1 MLIAQAIIDV
11 TTRAFEHPFDY
22 LVPVQLEGEVSVGCA
37 VSVDFN
43 NRAAVAYVTDIVT
56 TTQVTVG
63 RLKPIRAVLGGPY
76 FDEIAARTAAWIA
89 SEYVAPLSDALHL
102 LTPPG
107 PASKVV
113 RHVGSDGSV
122 TWEVIARE
130 MTQVDDRWVHLT
142 PAGRNYEPP
151 HNALRQREVVA
162 ALRAGEM
169 RVPELALDGAT
180 SVSSVLKTLER
191 RGVVEVEERRRIRG
205 ATPLPVQVG
214 DDVMLTQGQTD
225 ALAAIGEA
233 VVARKGDVV
242 VLDGITGSGK
252 TEVYLR
258 AVRHVLEQGGGAI
271 VLVPEISLTPQTV
284 GRFRARFGDQVAVLH
299 SRLSVGERYDQ
310 WGLLQAGMAR
320 VVVGAR
326 SALFAPVADVRL
338 IVIDEEHE
346 GSYKQDSSPRYLAR
360 DVAAYMVRQR
370 GAALVL
376 GSATPSIE
384 TLRRCEEGSWRR
396 VEMPERPSGR
406 PLPPVTV
413 VDMGAEFAKGH
424 RSMFSPTLVDALL
437 ETVGRDEKAVL
448 LYNRRGFA
456 SFLECRA
463 CGYVPRC
470 EQCSTSLT
478 YHDQGNELVCHQC
491 GRRYPAPALCPSC
504 GSPYLRKL
512 GAGTERVQGELN
524 ALFREHLGDDVAA
537 SIPVVRMDA
546 DSVRALG
553 KGGHATLLDGFIAAP
568 RGVLLG
574 TQMIAKG
581 LDFPDVTL
589 AAVLNADTALN
600 LPDFRSGE
608 RTFQL
613 IEQVAGRAGRADK
626 PGRVIVQTYWPTHPA
641 IRAGAAHD
649 RDIFLAADLPER
661 ELLGYPP
668 YRRLANLLLWG
679 GDQSV
684 VTRVAQELAS
694 RLRELV
700 SQGSGPSTTVLDF
713 GPEARIGSIGVNDG
727 TWQVLG
733 PSPCVI
739 ERRKGVWRWHI
750 LVKAPIGADL
760 PGLLGRAMRLHKPME
775 GVFTAVDIDP
785 INLF

>member
-1 MLIAQAIIDV
+1 MLIAQAVIDV
-11 TTRAFEHPFDY
+11 ATRAFDHPFDY
-22 LVPVQLEGEVSVGCA
+22 LVPDELAGEVAVGCA
-37 VSVDFN
+37 VSVDFG
-43 NRAAVAYVTDIVT
+43 NRPAVAYVTGISDG
-56 TTQVTVG
+56 TQVAMG

-76 FDEIAARTAAWIA
+76 FDEIAAQTAAWVA

-107 PASKVV
+107 PVSKAV
-113 RHVGSDGSV
+113 RHVAADGSV
-122 TWEVIARE
+122 SWEVIARE
-130 MTQVDDRWVHLT
+130 TGQVDDRWVHLT
-142 PAGRNYEPP
+142 PYGRTYVPP
-151 HNALRQREVVA
+151 ANAPRQREIVA
-162 ALRAGEM
+162 ALRAGAM
-169 RVPELALDGAT
+169 RVPELALDGGTPVA
-180 SVSSVLKTLER
+180 SVLKALER
-191 RGVVEVEERRRIRG
+191 REVVEIEVRRRIRG
-205 ATPLPVQVG
+205 AVPLPAQEG
-214 DDVMLTQGQTD
+214 DDVTLTGGQVA
-225 ALAAIGEA
+225 ALGSIGEA
-233 VVARKGDVV
+233 VAAGRGDVV

-258 AVRHVLEQGGGAI
+258 SVRRVLEQGGGAI

-284 GRFRARFGDQVAVLH
+284 GRFRARFADQVAVLH

-310 WGLLQAGMAR
+310 WDLLRTGAAR

-338 IVIDEEHE
+338 IIIDEEHE
-346 GSYKQDSSPRYLAR
+346 GSYKQDSSPRYMAR
-360 DVAAYMVRQR
+360 DVAAHMARQR

-376 GSATPSIE
+376 GSATPSVE
-384 TLRRCEEGSWRR
+384 TLHRCKEGDWRL
-396 VEMPERPSGR
+396 VEMPQRPSGR

-424 RSMFSPTLVDALL
+424 RSMFSPALVEALM
-437 ETVGRDEKAVL
+437 ETIGRDEKAVL

-478 YHDQGNELVCHQC
+478 YHERNNELVCHQC
-491 GRRYPAPALCPSC
+491 GRRYPAPVLCPSC
-504 GSPYLRKL
+504 ASPYLRKL
-512 GAGTERVQGELN
+512 GAGTERVEGELG
-524 ALFREHLGDDVAA
+524 ALFRERLGEDGAA
-537 SIPVVRMDA
+537 RAPIVRMDA
-546 DSVRALG
+546 DSVRAVG
-553 KGGHATLLDGFIAAP
+553 KGGHARLLDEFIAAP

-613 IEQVAGRAGRADK
+613 IEQVAGRAGRADR

-649 RDIFLAADLPER
+649 RDILLAADLPER

-668 YRRLANLLLWG
+668 YRRLANVLLWG
-679 GDQSV
+679 SDGAV
-684 VTRVAQELAS
+684 VARAAQKLAS
-694 RLRELV
+694 HVRELV
-700 SQGSGPSTTVLDF
+700 LHGSVDASHRTLDF
-713 GPEARIGSIGVNDG
+713 GCDAGSPDADD

-739 ERRKGVWRWHI
+739 ERRKGLWRWHI
-750 LVKAPIGADL
+750 LVKAPLGADL
-760 PGLLGRAMRLHKPME
+760 PGLVGRAMRLRKPME
-775 GVFTAVDIDP
+775 GVSMAVDTDP
-785 INLF
+785 VNLF